1 MSVRWLA
8 EVVTPLSTR
17 DIEKPEWDN
26 PCRLASDPSQL
37 NRLPNPVTVFQQ
49 NIKRHSTTF
58 RQGSDLYQSQYEIE
72 GDREVF
78 RNTHKLEYVIG
89 SGSNGQSYVVRR
101 GESLFQAPLS
111 YYSKPAKWDL
121 SPGFELQDAAFNRPI
136 AAGCVA
142 CHSGRAN
149 AVRDRLAVY
158 GEPAFHEL
166 AIGCENCHGP
176 GQLHIAERSQGLPVS
191 KSGDT
196 SIVNPSRLS
205 PWLADNICMNCHQ
218 TGGTR
223 VLQPGKDHQDF
234 RPGTPLNDTV
244 GIFRAEGEKVS
255 ADLLE
260 HYSSMVLSDCYQKS
274 GGKLSCVRCHSPH
287 NEPSPI
293 EAAAYYRDKCL
304 SCHTNQSCATPLPQ
318 RLAQTPSNNCSG
330 CHMPKRE
337 IGTIA
342 HSALTNHRIPARAAQ
357 PVPEPD
363 LPVSSG
369 IPGVLHL
376 NAPPGK
382 EPVAV
387 PLLTQLQAYGELL
400 PQNPSYRDRYLSVL
414 DQLATTQPH
423 HPLVLSALARREKLK
438 SMPDGNARAL
448 QFLSQAIAA
457 GSASVIDYQDIAQLL
472 AEAGRAAEAVSVL
485 EKATKALSVHADALQ
500 TSESAAHPAER
511 LCESAANHE
520 ATSRLIPGRRLHEE
534 ADQASR
540 RRTHSKVGTLF

>member
-1 MSVRWLA
+1 MS
-8 EVVTPLSTR
+8 
-17 DIEKPEWDN
+17 
-26 PCRLASDPSQL
+26 LASDPSQL

-176 GQLHIAERSQGLPVS
+176 GQLHIAERSQGSPVS
-191 KSGDT
+191 KSGDS

-223 VLQPGKDHQDF
+223 VLQPGKNHQDF

-363 LPVSSG
+363 LPVWSG

-382 EPVAV
+382 EPAAV

-485 EKATKALSVHADALQ
+485 EKATKVFPFTPMLYKLLSLQLIQQKDYARALQ
-500 TSESAAHPAER
+500 TMKQHLDLFPEDAFMRKLIKQAA
-511 LCESAANHE
+511 AAP
-520 ATSRLIPGRRLHEE
+520 TPR
-534 ADQASR
+534 
-540 RRTHSKVGTLF
+540 